1 MEVVDT
7 KTALLVSCRMLLV
20 LELGAFQ
27 WGWSAVNQ
35 YIGAQTNTQRRKQGA
50 AILIDVFICIV
61 VWLTSRIVSAEGR
74 VCGKISVPKGIICKN

>member
-7 KTALLVSCRMLLV
+7 KTALLVSCRML

-61 VWLTSRIVSAEGR
+61 AWLTSRIVSD
-74 VCGKISVPKGIICKN
+74 